1 VSDASRIRFDP
12 FEALGLEP
20 RFDLEAASIDA
31 AWMRRLRAAHPD
43 RAGGGAEHS
52 EIARSAATLNE
63 ARAILRD
70 PLRRGEALL
79 ARCGDGGGDPAALP
93 PSFLPEMLEL
103 RERLEEAIDAGEEAG
118 LLELAEEIDGRR
130 SSVLT
135 RLATLFAEPRAAPIS
150 NATRLELNVLRYLDR
165 VREELRQAPRGRS

>member
-1 VSDASRIRFDP
+1 MSDASRIRFDP

-70 PLRRGEALL
+70 PLRRG
-79 ARCGDGGGDPAALP
+79 AALP

-165 VREELRQAPRGRS
+165 VREELRQAPRERS